1 MYMSEKTI
9 NVSDAI
15 HDALVEEMRRDPS
28 VVIVGESIQR
38 ATSFGITRGLLT
50 EFGYNRVWDT
60 PIAENAIAGLALGA
74 ALTGLRPV
82 PIIMIGDFIPY
93 AMEII
98 CNEIAKYRYMF
109 GGNFKVPITI
119 RVGAQG
125 AGAGL
130 AAQHSQCLEAWF
142 IHVPGLK
149 VVYASTPYDA
159 KGLLKASIRD
169 DNPVLFFE
177 HKFLGSITGTVPTE
191 DYTVPIGVADV
202 KREGEDVTIVAWAF
216 MMHKALNAA
225 TELEKEGISV
235 EVIDPRTLY
244 PLDKETILQSVKK
257 TGRLIIAEE
266 APKTGGIG
274 AEISAIVN
282 EEGFDS
288 LDAPIMRVAAPHT
301 PIPYSAALE
310 KLWIPNVKDII
321 NAAKK
326 IVT

>member
-1 MYMSEKTI
+1 MYMSEKII
-9 NVSDAI
+9 NVGEAI

-28 VVIVGESIQR
+28 VIILGESIQR
-38 ATSFGITRGLLT
+38 AASFGITRGLLT

-74 ALTGLRPV
+74 ALTGLRPI
-82 PIIMIGDFIPY
+82 PIIMIGDFLPY

-202 KREGEDVTIVAWAF
+202 KREGEDLTIVAWAF

-235 EVIDPRTLY
+235 EVVDPRTLY
-244 PLDKETILQSVKK
+244 PMDKETILQSVKK

-266 APKTGGIG
+266 APKTGSIG
-274 AEISAIVN
+274 AEISAMVN
-282 EEGFDS
+282 EEGFDY

-310 KLWIPNVKDII
+310 KLWIPNVEDII
-321 NAAKK
+321 NMAKK

>member
-1 MYMSEKTI
+1 MYMSEKII
-9 NVSDAI
+9 NVGEAI

-28 VVIVGESIQR
+28 VIILGESIQR

-82 PIIMIGDFIPY
+82 PIIMIGDFLPY

-202 KREGEDVTIVAWAF
+202 KREGEDLTIVAWAF

-235 EVIDPRTLY
+235 EVVDPRTLY
-244 PLDKETILQSVKK
+244 PMDKETILQSVKK

-266 APKTGGIG
+266 APKTGSIG
-274 AEISAIVN
+274 AEISAMVN
-282 EEGFDS
+282 EEGFDY

-310 KLWIPNVKDII
+310 KLWIPNVEDII
-321 NAAKK
+321 NMAKK

>member
-1 MYMSEKTI
+1 MDMTEKSI
-9 NVSDAI
+9 NVGDAI

-38 ATSFGITRGLLT
+38 ASSFGITRGLLA

-60 PIAENAIAGLALGA
+60 PIAENAIVGLALGA
-74 ALTGLRPV
+74 ALTGLRPI
-82 PIIMIGDFIPY
+82 PIIMIGDFLPY

-119 RVGAQG
+119 RVGSQG
-125 AGAGL
+125 AGASL

-159 KGLLKASIRD
+159 KGLLKASIRE

-177 HKFLGSITGTVPTE
+177 HKFLGSIKGTVPAE
-191 DYTVPIGVADV
+191 DYTIPLGVADV
-202 KREGEDVTIVAWAF
+202 KREGADLTIVAWAF
-216 MMHKALNAA
+216 MLHRALNAA
-225 TELEKEGISV
+225 IDLEKEGISV

-288 LDAPIMRVAAPHT
+288 LDAPILRVAAPHT

-310 KLWIPNVKDII
+310 KLWIPNKKDII

>member
-1 MYMSEKTI
+1 MYMSEKII
-9 NVSDAI
+9 NVGEAI

-28 VVIVGESIQR
+28 VIILGESIQR
-38 ATSFGITRGLLT
+38 AASFGITRGLLT

-82 PIIMIGDFIPY
+82 PIIMIGDFLPY

-202 KREGEDVTIVAWAF
+202 KREGEDLTIVAWAF
-216 MMHKALNAA
+216 MIHKALNAA

-235 EVIDPRTLY
+235 EVVDPRTLY
-244 PLDKETILQSVKK
+244 PMDKETILQSVKK

-266 APKTGGIG
+266 APKTGSIG
-274 AEISAIVN
+274 AEISAMVN
-282 EEGFDS
+282 EEGFDY

-310 KLWIPNVKDII
+310 KLWIPNVEDII
-321 NAAKK
+321 NMAKK

>member
-1 MYMSEKTI
+1 MYMSEKII
-9 NVSDAI
+9 NVSEAI

-28 VVIVGESIQR
+28 VIILGESIQR

-74 ALTGLRPV
+74 ALTGLRPI
-82 PIIMIGDFIPY
+82 PIIMIGDFLPY

-202 KREGEDVTIVAWAF
+202 KREGEDLTIVAWAF

-235 EVIDPRTLY
+235 EVVDPRTLY
-244 PLDKETILQSVKK
+244 PIDKETILQSVKK

-266 APKTGGIG
+266 APKTGSIG
-274 AEISAIVN
+274 AEISAMVN
-282 EEGFDS
+282 EEGFDY

-310 KLWIPNVKDII
+310 KLWIPNVEDII
-321 NAAKK
+321 NMAKK

>member
-274 AEISAIVN
+274 AEISAMVN

>member
-1 MYMSEKTI
+1 MDMSEKSI
-9 NVSDAI
+9 NVGDAI

-38 ATSFGITRGLLT
+38 ASSFGITRGLLE

-60 PIAENAIAGLALGA
+60 PIAENAIVGLALGA
-74 ALTGLRPV
+74 ALTGLRPI
-82 PIIMIGDFIPY
+82 PIIMIGDFLPY

-119 RVGAQG
+119 RVGSQG
-125 AGAGL
+125 AGASL

-159 KGLLKASIRD
+159 KGLLKASIRE

-177 HKFLGSITGTVPTE
+177 HKFLGSIKGTVPAE
-191 DYTVPIGVADV
+191 DYTIPLGVADV
-202 KREGEDVTIVAWAF
+202 KREGADLTIVAWAF
-216 MMHKALNAA
+216 MLHRALNAA
-225 TELEKEGISV
+225 IDLEKEGISV

-288 LDAPIMRVAAPHT
+288 LDAPILRVAAPHT

-310 KLWIPNVKDII
+310 KLWIPNKKDII

>member
-1 MYMSEKTI
+1 
-9 NVSDAI
+9 
-15 HDALVEEMRRDPS
+15 MRRDPS

-38 ATSFGITRGLLT
+38 ASSFGITRGLLA

-60 PIAENAIAGLALGA
+60 PIAENAIVGLALGA
-74 ALTGLRPV
+74 ALTGLRPI
-82 PIIMIGDFIPY
+82 PIIMIGDFLPY

-119 RVGAQG
+119 RVGSQG
-125 AGAGL
+125 AGASL

-159 KGLLKASIRD
+159 KGLLKASIRE

-177 HKFLGSITGTVPTE
+177 HKFLGSIKGTVPAE
-191 DYTVPIGVADV
+191 DYTIPLGVADV
-202 KREGEDVTIVAWAF
+202 KREGADLTIVAWAF
-216 MMHKALNAA
+216 MLHRALNAA
-225 TELEKEGISV
+225 IDLEKEGISV

-288 LDAPIMRVAAPHT
+288 LDAPILRVAAPHT

-310 KLWIPNVKDII
+310 KLWIPNKKDII

>member
-1 MYMSEKTI
+1 MSEKII
-9 NVSDAI
+9 NVGEAI

-28 VVIVGESIQR
+28 VVILGESIQR
-38 ATSFGITRGLLT
+38 AASFGITRGLLT

-82 PIIMIGDFIPY
+82 PIIMIGDFLPY

-202 KREGEDVTIVAWAF
+202 KREGEDLTIVAWAF

-235 EVIDPRTLY
+235 EVVDPRTLY
-244 PLDKETILQSVKK
+244 PMDKETILQSVKK

-266 APKTGGIG
+266 APKTGSIG
-274 AEISAIVN
+274 AEISAMVN
-282 EEGFDS
+282 EEGFDY

-310 KLWIPNVKDII
+310 KLWIPNVEDII
-321 NAAKK
+321 NMAKK

>member
-1 MYMSEKTI
+1 MCMSEKSI
-9 NVSDAI
+9 NVGDAI

-28 VVIVGESIQR
+28 VVILGESIQR
-38 ATSFGITRGLLT
+38 AASFGITRGLLT

-82 PIIMIGDFIPY
+82 PIIMIGDFLPY

-125 AGAGL
+125 AGASL

-191 DYTVPIGVADV
+191 DYTIPIGVADV

-225 TELEKEGISV
+225 AELEKEGISV
-235 EVIDPRTLY
+235 EVVDPRTLY

-266 APKTGGIG
+266 APKTGSIG
-274 AEISAIVN
+274 AEISAMVN
-282 EEGFDS
+282 EEGFDY

-310 KLWIPNVKDII
+310 KLWIPNVEDII
-321 NAAKK
+321 NMAKK

>member
-177 HKFLGSITGTVPTE
+177 HKFLGSITGTIPTE

-274 AEISAIVN
+274 AEISAMVN

>member
-1 MYMSEKTI
+1 MYMSEKII
-9 NVSDAI
+9 NVGEAI

-28 VVIVGESIQR
+28 VIILGESIQR

-82 PIIMIGDFIPY
+82 PIIMIGDFLPY

-177 HKFLGSITGTVPTE
+177 HKLLGSITGTVPTE

-202 KREGEDVTIVAWAF
+202 KREGEDLTIVAWAF

-235 EVIDPRTLY
+235 EVVDPRTLY
-244 PLDKETILQSVKK
+244 PIDKETILQSVKK

-266 APKTGGIG
+266 APKTGSIG
-274 AEISAIVN
+274 AEISAMVN
-282 EEGFDS
+282 EEGFDY

-310 KLWIPNVKDII
+310 KLWIPNVEDII
-321 NAAKK
+321 NMAKK

>member
-1 MYMSEKTI
+1 MSEKII
-9 NVSDAI
+9 NVGEAI

-28 VVIVGESIQR
+28 VIILGESIQR
-38 ATSFGITRGLLT
+38 AASFGITRGLLT

-82 PIIMIGDFIPY
+82 PIIMIGDFLPY

-202 KREGEDVTIVAWAF
+202 KREGEDLTIVAWAF

-235 EVIDPRTLY
+235 EVVDPRTLY
-244 PLDKETILQSVKK
+244 PMDKETILQSVKK

-266 APKTGGIG
+266 APKTGSIG
-274 AEISAIVN
+274 AEISAMVN
-282 EEGFDS
+282 EEGFDY

-310 KLWIPNVKDII
+310 KLWIPNVEDII
-321 NAAKK
+321 NMAKK

>member
-1 MYMSEKTI
+1 MSEKII
-9 NVSDAI
+9 NVGEAI

-28 VVIVGESIQR
+28 VIILGESIQR

-82 PIIMIGDFIPY
+82 PIIMIGDFLPY

-202 KREGEDVTIVAWAF
+202 KREGEDLTIVAWAF

-235 EVIDPRTLY
+235 EVVDPRTLY
-244 PLDKETILQSVKK
+244 PMDKETILQSVKK

-266 APKTGGIG
+266 APKTGSIG
-274 AEISAIVN
+274 AEISAMVN
-282 EEGFDS
+282 EEGFDY

-310 KLWIPNVKDII
+310 KLWIPNVEDII
-321 NAAKK
+321 NMAKK

>member
-1 MYMSEKTI
+1 MSEKII
-9 NVSDAI
+9 NVGEAI

-28 VVIVGESIQR
+28 VIILGESIQR
-38 ATSFGITRGLLT
+38 AASFGITRGLLT

-74 ALTGLRPV
+74 ALTGLRPI
-82 PIIMIGDFIPY
+82 PIIMIGDFLPY

-202 KREGEDVTIVAWAF
+202 KREGEDLTIVAWAF

-235 EVIDPRTLY
+235 EVVDPRTLY
-244 PLDKETILQSVKK
+244 PMDKETILQSVKK

-266 APKTGGIG
+266 APKTGSIG
-274 AEISAIVN
+274 AEISAMVN
-282 EEGFDS
+282 EEGFDY

-310 KLWIPNVKDII
+310 KLWIPNVEDII
-321 NAAKK
+321 NMAKK

>member
-1 MYMSEKTI
+1 MYMSEKII
-9 NVSDAI
+9 NVGEAI

-28 VVIVGESIQR
+28 VIILGESIQR
-38 ATSFGITRGLLT
+38 AASFGITRGLLT

-82 PIIMIGDFIPY
+82 PIIMIGDFLPY

-202 KREGEDVTIVAWAF
+202 KREGEDLTIVAWAF

-235 EVIDPRTLY
+235 EVVDPRTLY
-244 PLDKETILQSVKK
+244 PMDKETILQSVKK

-266 APKTGGIG
+266 APKTGSIG
-274 AEISAIVN
+274 AEISAMVN
-282 EEGFDS
+282 EEGFDY

-310 KLWIPNVKDII
+310 KLWIPNVEDII
-321 NAAKK
+321 NMAKK

>member
-1 MYMSEKTI
+1 MSEKII
-9 NVSDAI
+9 NVGEAI

-28 VVIVGESIQR
+28 VVILGESIQR
-38 ATSFGITRGLLT
+38 AASFGITRGLLT

-82 PIIMIGDFIPY
+82 PIIMMGDFLPY

-149 VVYASTPYDA
+149 IVYASTPYDA

-177 HKFLGSITGTVPTE
+177 HKLLGSITGTVPTE

-202 KREGEDVTIVAWAF
+202 KRKGEDLTIVAWAF

-225 TELEKEGISV
+225 RELEKEGISV
-235 EVIDPRTLY
+235 EVVDPRSLY
-244 PLDKETILQSVKK
+244 PMDKETILQSVKK

-266 APKTGGIG
+266 APKTGSIG
-274 AEISAIVN
+274 AEISAMVN
-282 EEGFDS
+282 EEGFDY

-310 KLWIPNVKDII
+310 KLWIPNVEDII
-321 NAAKK
+321 NMAKK

>member
-1 MYMSEKTI
+1 MYMSKKSI
-9 NVSDAI
+9 NVGDAI

-28 VVIVGESIQR
+28 VVILGESIQR
-38 ATSFGITRGLLT
+38 AASFSITRGLLT

-82 PIIMIGDFIPY
+82 PIIMMGDFLPY

-125 AGAGL
+125 AGASL

-191 DYTVPIGVADV
+191 EYTVPIGVADV

-225 TELEKEGISV
+225 AELEKEGVSV
-235 EVIDPRTLY
+235 EVVDPRTLY

-266 APKTGGIG
+266 APKTGSIG
-274 AEISAIVN
+274 AEISAMVN
-282 EEGFDS
+282 EEGFDY

-310 KLWIPNVKDII
+310 KLWIPNVEDII
-321 NAAKK
+321 NMAKK

>member
-1 MYMSEKTI
+1 MYMSEKII
-9 NVSDAI
+9 NVGEAI

-28 VVIVGESIQR
+28 VIILGESIQR
-38 ATSFGITRGLLT
+38 AASFGITRGLLT

-74 ALTGLRPV
+74 ALTGLRPI
-82 PIIMIGDFIPY
+82 PIIMIGDFLPY

-202 KREGEDVTIVAWAF
+202 KREGEDLTIVAWAF

-235 EVIDPRTLY
+235 EVVDPRTLY
-244 PLDKETILQSVKK
+244 PIDKETILQSVKK

-266 APKTGGIG
+266 APKTGSIG
-274 AEISAIVN
+274 AEISAMVN
-282 EEGFDS
+282 EEGFDY

-310 KLWIPNVKDII
+310 KLWIPNVEDII
-321 NAAKK
+321 NMAKK

>member
-1 MYMSEKTI
+1 MYMSEKSI
-9 NVSDAI
+9 NVGDAI

-28 VVIVGESIQR
+28 VVILGESIQR
-38 ATSFGITRGLLT
+38 AASFGITRGLLT

-74 ALTGLRPV
+74 ALTGLRPI
-82 PIIMIGDFIPY
+82 PIIMIGDFLPY

-125 AGAGL
+125 AGASL

-191 DYTVPIGVADV
+191 DYTIPIGVADV

-225 TELEKEGISV
+225 AELEKEGISV
-235 EVIDPRTLY
+235 EVVDPRTLY

-266 APKTGGIG
+266 APKTGSIG
-274 AEISAIVN
+274 AEISAMVN
-282 EEGFDS
+282 EEGFDY

-310 KLWIPNVKDII
+310 KLWIPNVEDII
-321 NAAKK
+321 NMAKK

>member
-1 MYMSEKTI
+1 MSEKII
-9 NVSDAI
+9 NVGEAI

-28 VVIVGESIQR
+28 VIILGESIQR
-38 ATSFGITRGLLT
+38 AASFGITRGLLT

-82 PIIMIGDFIPY
+82 PIIMIGDFLPY

-202 KREGEDVTIVAWAF
+202 KREGEDLTIVAWAF
-216 MMHKALNAA
+216 MIHKALNAA

-235 EVIDPRTLY
+235 EVVDPRTLY
-244 PLDKETILQSVKK
+244 PMDKETILQSVKK

-266 APKTGGIG
+266 APKTGSIG
-274 AEISAIVN
+274 AEISAMVN
-282 EEGFDS
+282 EEGFDY

-310 KLWIPNVKDII
+310 KLWIPNVEDII
-321 NAAKK
+321 NMAKK

>member
-1 MYMSEKTI
+1 MDMSEKSI
-9 NVSDAI
+9 NVGDAI

-38 ATSFGITRGLLT
+38 ASSFGITRGLLA

-60 PIAENAIAGLALGA
+60 PIAENAIVGLALGA

-82 PIIMIGDFIPY
+82 PIIMIGDFLPY

-119 RVGAQG
+119 RVGSQG
-125 AGAGL
+125 AGASL

-177 HKFLGSITGTVPTE
+177 HKFLGSIKGTVPAE
-191 DYTVPIGVADV
+191 DYTVPLGVADV
-202 KREGEDVTIVAWAF
+202 KREGTDLTIVAWAF
-216 MMHKALNAA
+216 MLHRALNAA
-225 TELEKEGISV
+225 IELEKEGISV
-235 EVIDPRTLY
+235 EVVDPRTLY

-288 LDAPIMRVAAPHT
+288 LDAPILRVAAPHT

-310 KLWIPNVKDII
+310 KLWIPNKKDII

>member
-1 MYMSEKTI
+1 MSEKSI
-9 NVSDAI
+9 NVGDAI

-28 VVIVGESIQR
+28 VVILGESIQR
-38 ATSFGITRGLLT
+38 AASFGITRGLLT

-74 ALTGLRPV
+74 ALTGLRPI
-82 PIIMIGDFIPY
+82 PIIMIGDFLPY

-125 AGAGL
+125 AGASL

-191 DYTVPIGVADV
+191 DYTIPIGVADV

-225 TELEKEGISV
+225 AELEKEGISV
-235 EVIDPRTLY
+235 EVVDPRTLY

-266 APKTGGIG
+266 APKTGSIG
-274 AEISAIVN
+274 AEISAMVN
-282 EEGFDS
+282 EEGFDY

-310 KLWIPNVKDII
+310 KLWIPNVEDII
-321 NAAKK
+321 NMAKK

>member
-1 MYMSEKTI
+1 MSNKPIT
-9 NVSDAI
+9 VGDAI

-38 ATSFGITRGLLT
+38 AASFGITRGLLT

-60 PIAENAIAGLALGA
+60 PIAENAIVGLALGA

-82 PIIMIGDFIPY
+82 PIIMIGDFLPY

-125 AGAGL
+125 AGASL

-159 KGLLKASIRD
+159 KGLLKTSIRE
-169 DNPVLFFE
+169 DNPILFFE

-191 DYTVPIGVADV
+191 DYTIPLGVADV

-216 MMHKALNAA
+216 MMHRALKAAM
-225 TELEKEGISV
+225 ELEKEGISV
-235 EVIDPRTLY
+235 EVVDPRTLY
-244 PLDKETILQSVKK
+244 PLDKDTILRSVHK

-288 LDAPIMRVAAPHT
+288 LDAPIIRVAAPHT

-310 KLWIPNVKDII
+310 KFWIPNSKDII
-321 NAAKK
+321 NAVKK

>member
-1 MYMSEKTI
+1 MSEKTI